1 MGFFCGLR
9 KVAFLISKTNDE
21 RERGGG
27 GGGTTKEF
35 AKKEHPSFQ
44 NRRGHQF
51 KKKEGWMVVNGT
63 DEMILLIK
71 RDE

>member
-1 MGFFCGLR
+1 M
-9 KVAFLISKTNDE
+9 KEKE
-21 RERGGG
+21 GGG

-44 NRRGHQF
+44 SRRGHQF